1 MKMALTICLLF
12 VTGILF
18 SQDRLLAGPATAD
31 NPAFANSTPSSSAG
45 KPVSTKDI
53 TDPGTLSRILT
64 EPYNTEKEKVRSIFL
79 WITDNISYY
88 RMNSRLSSTR
98 KGKAIANDPGNYQD
112 YADTG
117 PLKPLTERI
126 AIQVLQ
132 QRRTYCDG
140 YARLFKSLCDHASI
154 RSEII
159 TGYARSDINT
169 SGEKFSS
176 NHSWNAVYF
185 DSSWHLLDVTWASGY
200 STRSGDN
207 FVKKFDDYYWMTPPG
222 QFIRHH
228 YPDDLRWTLLKN
240 PPPLF
245 EFRYSPFHQRSFIKY
260 DIRDYYPSRGI
271 IDARVGDTIHLV
283 LETGNASWSR
293 SVTPDSL
300 WDSTTLVYTP
310 DYKYVQPDGPARGN
324 RVSYSFPVDS
334 ESVEWLHI
342 MYNND
347 AVLRYKLNVKKTNSD

>member
-12 VTGILF
+12 TAGILF
-18 SQDRLLAGPATAD
+18 SQDRLLEGPAPAD
-31 NPAFANSTPSSSAG
+31 RQEPGNE
-45 KPVSTKDI
+45 KPVSTRDI

-64 EPYNTEKEKVRSIFL
+64 TPYNTDKEKVRSIFL
-79 WITDNISYY
+79 WITENISYY
-88 RMNSRLSSTR
+88 RMNSRNVPVRNRRSV
-98 KGKAIANDPGNYQD
+98 INDDD
-112 YADTG
+112 YPDPG

-140 YARLFKSLCDHASI
+140 YARLFKSLCDHAAI

-169 SGEKFSS
+169 SGDKFGS
-176 NHSWNAVYF
+176 NHSWNSVYF

-200 STRSGDN
+200 STRSGGD
-207 FVKKFDDYYWMTPPG
+207 FVKHFDDYYWMTPPE

-245 EFRYSPFHQRSFIKY
+245 EFRYSPFRQRSFIKY
-260 DIRDYYPSRGI
+260 DITDYYPSRGI
-271 IDARVGDTIHLV
+271 IEARVGDTIHLV

-300 WDSTTLVYTP
+300 WDSTVLVYTP
-310 DYKYVQPDGPARGN
+310 GYKYVQPEGPARGN
-324 RVSYSFPVDS
+324 RVSYSFAVDS
-334 ESVEWLHI
+334 ESVEWLHV

-347 AVLRYKLNVKKTNSD
+347 AVLRYKLNIKKSNSN